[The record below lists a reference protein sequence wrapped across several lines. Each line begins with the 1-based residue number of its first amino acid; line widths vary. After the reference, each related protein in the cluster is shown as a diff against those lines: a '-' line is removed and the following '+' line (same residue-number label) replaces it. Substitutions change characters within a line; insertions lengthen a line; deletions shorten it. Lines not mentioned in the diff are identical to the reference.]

1 METRKMLTGN
11 FAAAHGARLARVEVV
26 PVFPIT
32 PQTPIMEKIV
42 EFIENGALDAE
53 FIPAESEHSVMA
65 AAIAAEAMGARTF
78 TATSSQG
85 LVYMH
90 ENLFVASGIR
100 LPIVMAIVN
109 RFVGPPQTMV
119 NDLSDSLDQRDTG
132 WIQIYAE
139 NAQEVHD
146 MIVQAYRIGEDK
158 RVLLPVAVC
167 FEGII
172 ISHYMEP
179 VEVMDQEKVDL
190 FLPPYRPEH
199 VILDPERPMSLGQI
213 AMDDTYITEIKYQQ
227 QEAMDRAKGVIQE
240 VDEAF
245 GKTFGRRYGGLF
257 STERMED
264 AEVALLTLG
273 SLASTAR
280 AVVNHLRKEEGIPIG
295 LVKLRSFRPFPD
307 QELRECLSTMKAI
320 AVLEKDISIGG
331 GGVVYL
337 ELSHCFNRR
346 DHNPLLINYILGLG
360 GRDVTFE
367 DVKSIALNLYEE
379 RHLDIINNPVRWY
392 QVRGL

>member
-1 METRKMLTGN
+1 MLTGN